1 MVAYDFDERLI
12 KLASTKEYKAHQIH
26 ELEQEN
32 ERVANA
38 IRKIDRYVCL
48 EQEQQIKDLMYY
60 VANNCHQID
69 VLKSEIQNM

>member
-1 MVAYDFDERLI
+1 MKTYNFDERLI
-12 KLASTKEYKAHQIH
+12 MLASTKEYKAHQIH

-38 IRKIDRYVCL
+38 ISKIDRHVCL

>member
-1 MVAYDFDERLI
+1 MRTYSFDERLI
-12 KLASTKEYKAHQIH
+12 RLTSTKEYKAHQIH
-26 ELEQEN
+26 ELEHEN
-32 ERVANA
+32 ERVAEA
-38 IRKIDRYVCL
+38 ISKIDRYVCL

>member
-1 MVAYDFDERLI
+1 MVAYDFDERLT

-38 IRKIDRYVCL
+38 ISKIDRYACL

-60 VANNCHQID
+60 VANNRHQID